1 MIILTVSF
9 NYLKRTRT
17 IFKYRA
23 LTWVLLGQVLAITAN
38 PATAAELKVMSYN
51 IRWGGVSEQ
60 HTLEQ
65 TMAVIKTAG
74 ADIVGIQ
81 ERQVYDDGWRNGV
94 GEDNVIKLAD
104 MLGWH
109 RIEQNVHPD
118 LQGSSHND
126 VAIISRYPAKK
137 ELPWGLGAVI
147 DVNGEDIVIVNL
159 HLYAAPYQPFQLMN
173 IDYAGFPFIKTESEA
188 IRWANHTRGK
198 TLDILESELSQLGE
212 VPVVITGDF
221 NEPSHLDWT
230 AAAAAAGLH
239 PIKVEWPSTRRLTDI
254 GFVDTYRQ
262 FYPDEVARPGATW
275 TPTTSPDDPKDHHD
289 RIDFVLVRGENVKIM
304 DAAIVGECK
313 RYADVVVAPYP
324 SDHRATMATL
334 KVN

>member
-1 MIILTVSF
+1 M
-9 NYLKRTRT
+9 LKH
-17 IFKYRA
+17 RA
-23 LTWVLLGQVLAITAN
+23 VTGVLLGQVLAVFVN

-51 IRWGGVSEQ
+51 IWWGGVSEQ

-65 TMAVIKTAG
+65 TAAVIKTAG

-104 MLGWH
+104 ILGWH
-109 RIEQNVHPD
+109 RIEQNVNPD
-118 LQGSSHND
+118 LQGSSYND

-147 DVNGEDIVIVNL
+147 DVNGEDIAIVNL
-159 HLYAAPYQPFQLMN
+159 HLSARPYQPFQLMN

-188 IRWANHTRGK
+188 IRWADHTRGK
-198 TLDILESELSQLGE
+198 TLDILESELSQLGD
-212 VPVVITGDF
+212 VPVVVMGDF

-230 AAAAAAGLH
+230 AAAASAGLH

-262 FYPDEVARPGATW
+262 IYPDEVARPGATW

-289 RIDFVLVRGENVKIM
+289 RIDFVFVRGENLKIM
-304 DAAIVGECK
+304 DAGIVGECK
-313 RYADVVVAPYP
+313 EYADVVAVPYP
-324 SDHRATMATL
+324 SDHRATIATL
-334 KVN
+334 EVN